1 MLYLY
6 LGLKLIVP
14 NKMPP
19 KTAKI
24 SGYDEKVRLVIG
36 DLMMRADTLSK
47 TIITAYDP
55 SKDRSINKNVLGG
68 SRFQTAALDACAL
81 FLGIQVEDSNGRIYS
96 NKPSLAICVLF
107 FKSRHCFQQHVLNAG
122 GILY

>member
-55 SKDRSINKNVLGG
+55 SKGRSINKNVLGG
-68 SRFQTAALDACAL
+68 SRLQTAALDACAL
-81 FLGIQVEDSNGRIYS
+81 FLGIPVEDINGRIYS
-96 NKPSLAICVLF
+96 NKPTLAMRIILQIEALF
-107 FKSRHCFQQHVLNAG
+107 PTTRS
-122 GILY
+122 